1 MIRVLLVE
9 DEEVIRKG
17 IASLIAQVS
26 PHFTVVKEASQG
38 REALDYLSRNAVDMV
53 ITDIRMGEMNGLQ
66 LLEKIREKFEDMPLL
81 IISGYSDF
89 FYAQK
94 ALQYGVA
101 DYLLKPI
108 DRKQLVC
115 ALDKLRLLHLKR
127 TGKTPDPEQP
137 AAGDPA
143 TEQQPGPEGRRLIRK
158 VKEYIEA
165 HPEGDLR
172 LQTLADYVHL
182 NPAYLSQL
190 FKQETGT
197 NLSDA
202 VTAARI
208 ERAKYLLTRT
218 ELKIYDVA
226 RLSGYQSPK
235 HFMLLFKQLVGVTP
249 GTYRDRHAI

>member
-1 MIRVLLVE
+1 MIRILLVE
-9 DEEVIRKG
+9 DEEVIREG
-17 IASLIAQVS
+17 ISSLIRQVS
-26 PHFTVVKEASQG
+26 PHFTVVKEAAHG
-38 REALDYLSRNAVDMV
+38 REALDYLSRNVVDVV
-53 ITDIRMGEMNGLQ
+53 ITDIRMREMNGLQ
-66 LLEKIREKFEDMPLL
+66 LLEKIREKYEDMPLL

-89 FYAQK
+89 SYAQK
-94 ALQYGVA
+94 ALQFGVS

-115 ALDKLRLLHLKR
+115 ALDKIHALLLKR
-127 TGKTPDPEQP
+127 GGKSPVP
-137 AAGDPA
+137 AQAEEAPPA
-143 TEQQPGPEGRRLIRK
+143 MQPGTEGRRLIRK

-172 LQTLADYVHL
+172 LQTLADFVHL

-190 FKQETGT
+190 FKQETGA

-202 VTAARI
+202 ITAARM
-208 ERAKYLLTRT
+208 ERAKYLLAHT

-235 HFMLLFKQLVGVTP
+235 HFMLVFKQWAGVTP
-249 GTYRDRHAI
+249 GTYREQHAT